1 MDFLNL
7 LFDKQQPDAPKLIM
21 THTSK
26 MFELDVSE
34 PMAHTRK
41 MSAKRT

>member
-7 LFDKQQPDAPKLIM
+7 LFDKQQPDTPKRIM
-21 THTSK
+21 TQTSK